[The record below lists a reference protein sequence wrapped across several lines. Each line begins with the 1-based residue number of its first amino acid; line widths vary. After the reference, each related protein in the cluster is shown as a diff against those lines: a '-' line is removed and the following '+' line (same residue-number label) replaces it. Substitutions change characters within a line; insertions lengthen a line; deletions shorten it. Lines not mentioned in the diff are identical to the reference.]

1 MEVLVSAEVRQ
12 RVGAVVQ
19 APGRRTGPPAWWR
32 WRGSGPLL
40 PLLAVAVV
48 LVVASPLLFLALK
61 AGESGWAEVSRLLGR
76 PLIATLLQHTVS
88 LVAAVTTGTLVL
100 GFTAAWLVERTDL
113 PLRRTWTVL
122 LTMPLA
128 VPEFVRGYSWVSLFS
143 EVRGYWGAVLVMT
156 SSLYPLVFLP
166 VAAALRGGDP
176 AAEEVSRSLGRG
188 RLATL
193 WRVTLPLTRP
203 ALAGGALLVSLYLL
217 GEYGAF
223 AMMRYTT
230 FATAIFTEYR
240 LGFDAASA
248 AMLTLVLV
256 GLALLLVGLEAWTG
270 RRGRVVR
277 GGATGRRGVPL
288 PLGHWRW
295 PALAWLAAITAT
307 AVGVPVFA
315 LGYWLVKGTSTTL
328 PSASIVDAMLTTLG
342 YALTTGAVT
351 TVCAVPV
358 ALYSWRRGTRLARLL
373 ERTAFLTRALPGI
386 AVALAVVFFAIRYA
400 QPLYQQPAMM
410 VTGYLVL
417 FFPLALTAVRAALA
431 QVPPGVEEVARSLG
445 TRPAAV
451 LCRVTLPLILPG
463 LGAAFAMVALTAS
476 TELTATL
483 LLRPTGTQTLATQF
497 WVYTSGLA
505 YGAAAPYAALMT
517 ALSVPP
523 VLLLTRRT
531 LGTKRA
537 VPAPKEK

>member
-1 MEVLVSAEVRQ
+1 MSAEVQQ
-12 RVGAVVQ
+12 RTGAVLP
-19 APGRRTGPPAWWR
+19 PGGRAALPARLRLR
-32 WRGSGPLL
+32 WRGAGPLL

-48 LVVASPLLFLALK
+48 LVVASPLVFLALK
-61 AGESGWAEVSRLLGR
+61 AGESGWAEVGRLLAR
-76 PLIATLLQHTVS
+76 PLVATLLQHTVS
-88 LVAAVTTGTLVL
+88 LVAAVTVGTAVL
-100 GFTAAWLVERTDL
+100 GFTAAWLVERAEL

-176 AAEEVSRSLGRG
+176 AAEEVARSLGHG

-277 GGATGRRGVPL
+277 GGATGRRGRRC
-288 PLGHWRW
+288 RW
-295 PALAWLAAITAT
+295 AT
-307 AVGVPVFA
+307 GAGR
-315 LGYWLVKGTSTTL
+315 
-328 PSASIVDAMLTTLG
+328 PSAGWPRSSARRSGCRCTHS
-342 YALTTGAVT
+342 ATGWSRAPRPR
-351 TVCAVPV
+351 CRPPR
-358 ALYSWRRGTRLARLL
+358 SW
-373 ERTAFLTRALPGI
+373 
-386 AVALAVVFFAIRYA
+386 
-400 QPLYQQPAMM
+400 
-410 VTGYLVL
+410 
-417 FFPLALTAVRAALA
+417 
-431 QVPPGVEEVARSLG
+431 
-445 TRPAAV
+445 
-451 LCRVTLPLILPG
+451 
-463 LGAAFAMVALTAS
+463 
-476 TELTATL
+476 
-483 LLRPTGTQTLATQF
+483 
-497 WVYTSGLA
+497 
-505 YGAAAPYAALMT
+505 
-517 ALSVPP
+517 
-523 VLLLTRRT
+523 TRR
-531 LGTKRA
+531 
-537 VPAPKEK
+537 